1 MFLAFNPCQDREKE
15 EKAEQEEYEKKIG
28 LLVYLGQ
35 GFMKH
40 ILTFFVM
47 GF

>member
-1 MFLAFNPCQDREKE
+1 MSRDSHNIRYLLYLNPFIHKDREKE

-35 GFMKH
+35 G
-40 ILTFFVM
+40 
-47 GF
+47 